1 MINTVSSIIQ
11 LQNFAGA
18 ARSVLVKDELRGGVF
33 NYTRDILTPDNG
45 IIFEAGG
52 VGEGYWVRE
61 ITQTKGWNVKWWG
74 AVGDGVAND
83 TAAIQMAMDTIPS
96 EGGSLYFPSGLYLC
110 PEGGLVANNQI
121 FFIGDSGYS
130 Y

>member
-52 VGEGYWVRE
+52 VGEGYWVCHCE
-61 ITQTKGWNVKWWG
+61 N
-74 AVGDGVAND
+74 
-83 TAAIQMAMDTIPS
+83 
-96 EGGSLYFPSGLYLC
+96 
-110 PEGGLVANNQI
+110 
-121 FFIGDSGYS
+121 
-130 Y
+130 